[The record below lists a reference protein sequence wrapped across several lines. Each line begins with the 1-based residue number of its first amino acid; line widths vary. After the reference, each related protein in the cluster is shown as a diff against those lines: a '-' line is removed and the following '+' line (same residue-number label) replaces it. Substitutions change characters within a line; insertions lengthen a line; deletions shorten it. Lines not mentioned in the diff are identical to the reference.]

1 MTKRVET
8 FHGINDVMKEAMKVA
23 KANGVNVLEDEFVVV
38 QPLANNEG
46 IVIKAEGT
54 GKDREVKVTGLGPG
68 SVFVLPKKNT
78 GLDIYSDPDDN
89 EEPST
94 DDEQNDELEK

>member
-8 FHGINDVMKEAMKVA
+8 FHGINDVMKEAMKVV

-54 GKDREVKVTGLGPG
+54 GEDREVKVTGLGPG

-78 GLDIYSDPDDN
+78 GLDIYSNPDDSKGTSSN
-89 EEPST
+89 
-94 DDEQNDELEK
+94 DEQNDDPDN

>member
-8 FHGINDVMKEAMKVA
+8 FHGINDVMKEAMKVV
-23 KANGVNVLEDEFVVV
+23 KANSVNVLEDEFVVV

-54 GKDREVKVTGLGPG
+54 GEDREVKVTGLGPG

-78 GLDIYSDPDDN
+78 GLDIYSDPDDSKGTSSN
-89 EEPST
+89 
-94 DDEQNDELEK
+94 DGQNDEPKK

>member
-8 FHGINDVMKEAMKVA
+8 FHGINDVMKEAMKVV

-54 GKDREVKVTGLGPG
+54 GEDREVKVTGLGPG
-68 SVFVLPKKNT
+68 SVFVLPNKDT
-78 GLDIYSDPDDN
+78 GLDIYSDPDDG
-89 EEPST
+89 EEPSP
-94 DDEQNDELEK
+94 DDEQDDEPGK

>member
-23 KANGVNVLEDEFVVV
+23 KTNGVNVLEDEFVVV

-54 GKDREVKVTGLGPG
+54 GEDREVKVTGLGPG

-78 GLDIYSDPDDN
+78 GLDIYSDPDDSKGTSSN
-89 EEPST
+89 
-94 DDEQNDELEK
+94 DEQNDEPDK